1 MKSLSRFVSIS
12 SEDSPWT
19 VDRPRFTSA
28 ARATLCAESADPG
41 FRPVQPAGRF
51 SLADVT
57 GLKNTS
63 RLSISTEEPRELSGS
78 KQFHY
83 KDFQSSLYIFLISDN
98 KLLDFYL
105 LDSFPKLTLN
115 LMSEVNVSQTGALL
129 LVFPYLCFC
138 MIFHFWLRGIRE
150 VNRK

>member
-1 MKSLSRFVSIS
+1 MPKI
-12 SEDSPWT
+12 
-19 VDRPRFTSA
+19 
-28 ARATLCAESADPG
+28 
-41 FRPVQPAGRF
+41 
-51 SLADVT
+51 
-57 GLKNTS
+57 
-63 RLSISTEEPRELSGS
+63 LSIRLDS
-78 KQFHY
+78 KQFHF